1 MAPASPGPDAERA
14 FDTGLAAVTVG
25 GLAAIGICSWTGL
38 FTPMETVL
46 AVALGMP
53 TLVVVASCLLGVW
66 VGYDEASLV
75 RVAAEREERSDG
87 R

>member
-1 MAPASPGPDAERA
+1 MAPASPGPDADRA

-25 GLAAIGICSWTGL
+25 GLAGIGICARTGV
-38 FTPMETVL
+38 FTPIEAIL

-66 VGYDEASLV
+66 IGYDDAPLT
-75 RVAAEREERSDG
+75 RVTVEREERPDG
-87 R
+87 Q